1 MKPTNKQLENMSK
14 ENHGYM
20 LLFRGN
26 EWTKG
31 LSPEEMQQ
39 VVNQWM
45 AWFQGLME
53 RGTAIAGSPL
63 ENTGKVVSGKNGRVV
78 ADGPF
83 AESKEAIGGYFLLQV
98 NTMEEAIAIA
108 QQCPGLPY
116 GAKVEVRPV
125 MDRCSL
131 IREVEHRAELSAA
144 NA

>member
-1 MKPTNKQLENMSK
+1 MSTPNEN
-14 ENHGYM
+14 GYM

-26 EWTKG
+26 EWQKG

-39 VVNQWM
+39 VAGQWM

-53 RGTAIAGSPL
+53 RGTAVAGSAL
-63 ENTGKVVSGKNGRVV
+63 EYTGKVVSGKNGRVV

-83 AESKEAIGGYFLLQV
+83 AESKEAIGGYFLLRV
-98 NTMEEAIAIA
+98 DTMEEAVAIA
-108 QQCPGLPY
+108 QQCPGLPH

-125 MDRCSL
+125 MDRCAL
-131 IREVEHRAELSAA
+131 MKEVERRAELAGA